1 MSWRVVARKDFEDSI
16 RSWWIVALSALFVVL
31 FVVPA
36 YFLAEGVGGAV
47 VEQTGEQISS
57 DAFISLLA
65 SFVAFLIPIVAIVLA
80 YASVAGERDSGT
92 LKLLLALPH
101 SRRDVVLGKIVGRSA
116 VIVLP
121 VLVGFLA
128 AAVVFLITPVSLEAG
143 NYLAFALLSA
153 LLGVVF
159 VSLSVGISAA
169 AGTRR
174 QAMLGN
180 VGIYVIFSLFWG
192 SFAEG
197 LVNLLNEYTGAA
209 FETLVRVQLA
219 VRLLNPVDAYQ
230 SLAAILW
237 TSDALGARL
246 SLFGGGL
253 AGQVYGQALD
263 PLPAYFSD
271 PVVAV
276 AFLAWLAVPPLLGY
290 LAFRDADL

>member
-1 MSWRVVARKDFEDSI
+1 MSWQAVARKDFQDSI
-16 RSWWIVALSALFVVL
+16 RSWWIIGLSILFLVL

-36 YFLAEGVGGAV
+36 YFIAQGVGGAV
-47 VEQTGEQISS
+47 VQETGEEISS
-57 DAFISLLA
+57 DAFISLL
-65 SFVAFLIPIVAIVLA
+65 STLIAFLIPIVAIVLA

-121 VLVGFLA
+121 ILLGFVA
-128 AAVVFLITPVSLEAG
+128 AAVVFLITPVSLELG
-143 NYLAFALLSA
+143 NYVAFALLSA

-159 VSLSVGISAA
+159 VSLAVGISAA
-169 AGTRR
+169 SGSRR

-180 VGIYVIFSLFWG
+180 VGIFVMFALFWG

-197 LVNLLNEYTGAA
+197 LVSLLDEYTDMG
-209 FETLVRVQLA
+209 FETLVQIQLA
-219 VRLLNPVDAYQ
+219 TRLFNPTDAYQ

-237 TSDALGARL
+237 TGDALGARL
-246 SLFGGGL
+246 ALFGGGL

-276 AFLAWLAVPPLLGY
+276 VFLAWLVVPPILGY
-290 LAFRDADL
+290 LSFRDADL

>member
-16 RSWWIVALSALFVVL
+16 RSWWIIGLSALFLVL

-36 YFLAEGVGGAV
+36 YLDADGVGGAV
-47 VEQTGEQISS
+47 AQQTGEQISS
-57 DAFISLLA
+57 GAFINLLSTFIA
-65 SFVAFLIPIVAIVLA
+65 FVIPLIAIVLA
-80 YASVAGERDSGT
+80 YASIAGERDSGT

-101 SRRDVVLGKIVGRSA
+101 SRRDVVIGKVVGRSA

-121 VLVGFLA
+121 ILLGFLA
-128 AAVVFLITPVSLEAG
+128 AAVVFLITPVSLEVG
-143 NYLAFALLSA
+143 NYVAFALLSA
-153 LLGVVF
+153 LLGIVF

-169 AGTRR
+169 AASRR

-180 VGIYVIFSLFWG
+180 VGLFAMFSLFWG

-197 LVNLLNEYTGAA
+197 LVSLLSEYTDIG
-209 FETLVRVQLA
+209 FETLVQLQLA
-219 VRLLNPVDAYQ
+219 VRLLNPVDSYQ
-230 SLAAILW
+230 SLSAILW
-237 TSDALGARL
+237 TGDALGARL

-253 AGQVYGQALD
+253 ARRVYAQALD

-271 PVVAV
+271 PVVAIV
-276 AFLAWLAVPPLLGY
+276 FLAWLVAPPILGY

>member
-1 MSWRVVARKDFEDSI
+1 MSWQVVARKDFQDSI
-16 RSWWIVALSALFVVL
+16 RSRGLWIVSALFLVL

-36 YFLAEGVGGAV
+36 YLVADGVGGAV
-47 VEQTGEQISS
+47 VQQTGEQISS

-101 SRRDVVLGKIVGRSA
+101 SRREVVLGKIVGRSA

-121 VLVGFLA
+121 ILVGFLA
-128 AAVVFLITPVSLEAG
+128 AAIVFLITPVSFEIG
-143 NYLAFALLSA
+143 NYVAFALLSA

-159 VSLSVGISAA
+159 VSLAVGISAA
-169 AGTRR
+169 ARTRR

-180 VGIYVIFSLFWG
+180 VGVYVTFALFWG

-197 LVNLLNEYTGAA
+197 LVNLLSEYTDMG
-209 FETLVRVQLA
+209 FETLVQVQLA
-219 VRLLNPVDAYQ
+219 TRLFNPTDAYQ

-237 TSDALGARL
+237 TEDALGARL

-263 PLPAYFSD
+263 PLPAYFSN
-271 PVVAV
+271 PVVAAV
-276 AFLAWLAVPPLLGY
+276 FLAWLVVPPVLGY
-290 LAFRDADL
+290 LVFRDADL

>member
-16 RSWWIVALSALFVVL
+16 RSGWVLGLSVLFLVL
-31 FVVPA
+31 FVA
-36 YFLAEGVGGAV
+36 MSYFFAAGVGGAV
-47 VEQTGEQISS
+47 QQQTGEQLSS
-57 DAFISLLA
+57 NAFVNLLA
-65 SFVAFLIPIVAIVLA
+65 TFIAFVIPIVAIVLA

-101 SRRDVVLGKIVGRSA
+101 TRRDIVLGKVLGRSA

-121 VLVGFLA
+121 ILLGFLA
-128 AAVVFLITPVSLEAG
+128 AAIVFVITPVSLELA
-143 NYLAFALLSA
+143 NFVAFALLSA

-169 AGTRR
+169 AGSRR
-174 QAMLGN
+174 RAMLGN
-180 VGIYVIFSLFWG
+180 VGLFVVFALFWS

-197 LVNLLNEYTGAA
+197 LVSLLDEYTGVG
-209 FETLVRVQLA
+209 FETLVQVQLA
-219 VRLLNPVDAYQ
+219 VRLLNPIDAYQ

-237 TSDALGARL
+237 TGDALGARI
-246 SLFGGGL
+246 SLFGGF
-253 AGQVYGQALD
+253 AGEIYAQALS

-271 PVVAV
+271 PVVALV
-276 AFLAWLAVPPLLGY
+276 FLAWLAIPPVLGY

>member
-1 MSWRVVARKDFEDSI
+1 MSWQVVARKDFQDSI
-16 RSWWIVALSALFVVL
+16 RSRGLWIVSALFLVL

-36 YFLAEGVGGAV
+36 YLVADGVGGAV
-47 VEQTGEQISS
+47 VQQTGEQISS

-101 SRRDVVLGKIVGRSA
+101 SRREVVLGKIVGRSA

-121 VLVGFLA
+121 ILVGFLA
-128 AAVVFLITPVSLEAG
+128 AAIVFLITPVSFEIG
-143 NYLAFALLSA
+143 NYVAFALLSA

-159 VSLSVGISAA
+159 VSLAVGISAA
-169 AGTRR
+169 ARTRR

-180 VGIYVIFSLFWG
+180 VGVYVTFALFWG

-197 LVNLLNEYTGAA
+197 LVNLLSEYTDMG
-209 FETLVRVQLA
+209 FETLVQVQLA
-219 VRLLNPVDAYQ
+219 TRLFNPTDAYQ

-237 TSDALGARL
+237 TGDALGARL
-246 SLFGGGL
+246 SLFGGGP
-253 AGQVYGQALD
+253 ASQVYGQALD
-263 PLPAYFSD
+263 PLPAYFSN

-276 AFLAWLAVPPLLGY
+276 VFLAWLVVPPVLGY
-290 LAFRDADL
+290 LVFRDADL

>member
-16 RSWWIVALSALFVVL
+16 RSWWIIGLSALFLVL

-36 YFLAEGVGGAV
+36 YLVADGVGGAV
-47 VEQTGEQISS
+47 AQQTGEQISS
-57 DAFISLLA
+57 DAFINLLSTFIA
-65 SFVAFLIPIVAIVLA
+65 FVIPLIAIVLA
-80 YASVAGERDSGT
+80 YASIAGERDSGT

-101 SRRDVVLGKIVGRSA
+101 SRRDVVIGKVVGRSA

-121 VLVGFLA
+121 ILLGFLA
-128 AAVVFLITPVSLEAG
+128 AAVVFLITPVSLEVG
-143 NYLAFALLSA
+143 NYVAFALLSA
-153 LLGVVF
+153 LLGIVF

-169 AGTRR
+169 AASRR

-180 VGIYVIFSLFWG
+180 VGLFAMFSLFWG

-197 LVNLLNEYTGAA
+197 LVSLLSEYTDIG
-209 FETLVRVQLA
+209 FETLVQLQLA
-219 VRLLNPVDAYQ
+219 VRLLNPVDSYQ
-230 SLAAILW
+230 SLSAILW
-237 TSDALGARL
+237 TGDALGARL

-253 AGQVYGQALD
+253 ARRVYAQALD

-271 PVVAV
+271 PVVAIV
-276 AFLAWLAVPPLLGY
+276 FLAWLVAPPILGY